1 MSTGFIFRFEGDKLL
16 QPFLIPQ
23 SLFTPK
29 LQGDPAAREMRRQQE
44 LEANHMLLE
53 NIEKARVSLDKAP
66 EPGPL
71 DAEFEKEPDF
81 EPDEGTLLARLKRW
95 GNKFFADKN
104 TPEPMSEEPLEAEEP
119 LSAPA
124 EQSPRP
130 AHVRRQ
136 RTGVIHRYELL
147 ERLLSMSP
155 QEYID
160 YLREHQ
166 KNIWMEE
173 SYPLGMLVFAA
184 LDLPWAELAQ
194 EAKALLDANRD
205 AEMPINP
212 DLFTTSDWRHYV
224 APASLPVPPE
234 GELHTVAEG
243 LAHPEKTLY
252 CQVAALYNKV
262 QDALQD
268 YPAMQS
274 LLKDY
279 CTQAASDFY
288 YQAVRKLNFMA
299 LSQEDQDIMREN
311 KFVNVALREL
321 NKAFALESASECI
334 ERHLDSWPEPDAVLV
349 RYGNSDDRE
358 YSAAA
363 YTILNRLW
371 EQLKGLSD
379 FQPGLADLVEFTL
392 VAADNHPEKDATQF
406 LGDAMLLRY
415 SGIKAG
421 EKLYERLHMKMLS
434 RLSLPEESPKARKH
448 PDIASRSYYVADNL
462 AEVVMVDFLQMC
474 GQHKTARRCKQC
486 GMLFVPFSSAAKYCD
501 RKSPN
506 GGQRTCKEV
515 AAEEVAKSRTV
526 DPAVALYTKI
536 GNKLNGRLSR
546 FLYMS
551 DACRK
556 ATITRWRAEVKPLV
570 SQASEHPET
579 FDPEA
584 FDRELCAIFDT
595 IRQEEVKKELS
606 KKEVVSKKYR
616 RGNGAHLSQ

>member
-29 LQGDPAAREMRRQQE
+29 LQGNPTARELRRQQE

-124 EQSPRP
+124 EQPPRP

-194 EAKALLDANRD
+194 EAKALLDAHRY

-224 APASLPVPPE
+224 TPASSPVPPE

-243 LAHPEKTLY
+243 LAHPEETLY
-252 CQVAALYNKV
+252 CRVAEFYNKV

-288 YQAVRKLNFMA
+288 YQAVRKLNFIA

-321 NKAFALESASECI
+321 NRAFALESASECI
-334 ERHLDSWPEPDAVLV
+334 ERYLDSWPEPDAVLV
-349 RYGNSDDRE
+349 RYGDSDDRE

-379 FQPGLADLVEFTL
+379 FQSGLADLVEFTL
-392 VAADNHPEKDATQF
+392 VAADNHPEKDAAQF

-526 DPAVALYTKI
+526 DPAVVLYTKI

-570 SQASEHPET
+570 SQVSEHPET

-595 IRQEEVKKELS
+595 IRQEEMKKACS
-606 KKEVVSKKYR
+606 KKEVVSKKR
-616 RGNGAHLSQ
+616 EQRKM

>member
-1 MSTGFIFRFEGDKLL
+1 
-16 QPFLIPQ
+16 
-23 SLFTPK
+23 
-29 LQGDPAAREMRRQQE
+29 
-44 LEANHMLLE
+44 MLLE

-81 EPDEGTLLARLKRW
+81 EPDEGTLLNRLKRW
-95 GNKFFADKN
+95 RSKFFADN
-104 TPEPMSEEPLEAEEP
+104 QPPEPTPEETLEAEVP
-119 LSAPA
+119 LSTQM
-124 EQSPRP
+124 EQPPRP
-130 AHVRRQ
+130 TFVRRQ

-147 ERLLSMSP
+147 ERLCSMSP

-173 SYPLGMLVFAA
+173 SYPIGMLVFAA
-184 LDLPWAELAQ
+184 LDLPWGELAQ

-205 AEMPINP
+205 AEIPINP
-212 DLFTTSDWRHYV
+212 DLFSTADWRHYV
-224 APASLPVPPE
+224 APAASSALPE
-234 GELHTVAEG
+234 RDLHTVAEG

-252 CQVAALYNKV
+252 CQVAPEKTLYCQVAGLYNKV

-321 NKAFALESASECI
+321 NRAFALESASECI
-334 ERHLDSWPEPDAVLV
+334 ERYLDSWPEPDAVLV
-349 RYGNSDDRE
+349 RYGDSDDRE

-363 YTILNRLW
+363 YAILKRLW

-379 FQPGLADLVEFTL
+379 FQSGLADLVEFTL

-415 SGIKAG
+415 SGIRAG

-546 FLYMS
+546 LLYMS

-584 FDRELCAIFDT
+584 FDRELCAIFNT
-595 IRQEEVKKELS
+595 IRQEEMKKESS
-606 KKEVVSKKYR
+606 KGESVSKKLM
-616 RGNGAHLSQ
+616 RGKM

>member
-1 MSTGFIFRFEGDKLL
+1 M
-16 QPFLIPQ
+16 
-23 SLFTPK
+23 
-29 LQGDPAAREMRRQQE
+29 
-44 LEANHMLLE
+44 
-53 NIEKARVSLDKAP
+53 
-66 EPGPL
+66 
-71 DAEFEKEPDF
+71 
-81 EPDEGTLLARLKRW
+81 
-95 GNKFFADKN
+95 
-104 TPEPMSEEPLEAEEP
+104 EAEEP

-124 EQSPRP
+124 EQPPRP

-173 SYPLGMLVFAA
+173 SYPIGMLVFAA

-194 EAKALLDANRD
+194 EAKTLLDANRD

-224 APASLPVPPE
+224 APASSPAPPE
-234 GELHTVAEG
+234 RDLHTVAEG

-252 CQVAALYNKV
+252 CQVASLYNKV

-288 YQAVRKLNFMA
+288 YQAVRKLNLMV

-321 NKAFALESASECI
+321 NRAFALESASECI
-334 ERHLDSWPEPDAVLV
+334 ERYLDSWPEPDAVLV
-349 RYGNSDDRE
+349 RYGDSDDRE

-379 FQPGLADLVEFTL
+379 FQSGLADLVEFTL

-501 RKSPN
+501 RKLPN

-595 IRQEEVKKELS
+595 IRQEEMKKEQS
-606 KKEVVSKKYR
+606 KRKEVSKK
-616 RGNGAHLSQ
+616 RGSGKM

>member
-23 SLFTPK
+23 SLFTPQ

-71 DAEFEKEPDF
+71 DAEFEKESDF
-81 EPDEGTLLARLKRW
+81 EPDEGTLLDRLKRW
-95 GNKFFADKN
+95 GNKFFADKD
-104 TPEPMSEEPLEAEEP
+104 TSEHPAEETLEAEEP
-119 LSAPA
+119 LSPQT
-124 EQSPRP
+124 EQPPRP
-130 AHVRRQ
+130 TFVRRQ

-147 ERLLSMSP
+147 ERLCSMSP

-212 DLFTTSDWRHYV
+212 DLFSTADWRHYV
-224 APASLPVPPE
+224 APTASSAPPE
-234 GELHTVAEG
+234 RDLHTVAEG

-252 CQVAALYNKV
+252 CQVAELYNKV

-288 YQAVRKLNFMA
+288 YQAVRKLNFIA

-321 NKAFALESASECI
+321 NRAFALESASECI
-334 ERHLDSWPEPDAVLV
+334 ERYLDSWPEPDAVLV
-349 RYGNSDDRE
+349 RYGDSDDRE

-363 YTILNRLW
+363 YTILKRLW

-379 FQPGLADLVEFTL
+379 FQSGLADLVEFTL

-415 SGIKAG
+415 SGIRAG

-448 PDIASRSYYVADNL
+448 PNIASRSYYVADNL

-506 GGQRTCKEV
+506 GGQRTCKEA

-526 DPAVALYTKI
+526 DPAVVLYTKI

-584 FDRELCAIFDT
+584 FDRKLCAIFDT
-595 IRQEEVKKELS
+595 IRQEEMKKDHTQTT
-606 KKEVVSKKYR
+606 KKIIFS
-616 RGNGAHLSQ
+616 

>member
-23 SLFTPK
+23 SLFTPQ
-29 LQGDPAAREMRRQQE
+29 LQGDPAARELRRQQE

-81 EPDEGTLLARLKRW
+81 EPDEETLLDRLKRW
-95 GNKFFADKN
+95 RSKFFADKQVPEP
-104 TPEPMSEEPLEAEEP
+104 TPEETLEAEEP
-119 LSAPA
+119 LSEQA
-124 EQSPRP
+124 EQSSRP
-130 AHVRRQ
+130 AHVRRR

-212 DLFTTSDWRHYV
+212 DLFTTADWRHYV
-224 APASLPVPPE
+224 ASTSSPAPPE
-234 GELHTVAEG
+234 RELHTVAEG

-268 YPAMQS
+268 YPAVQS

-288 YQAVRKLNFMA
+288 YQAVRKLNFIA

-321 NKAFALESASECI
+321 NRAYALESASECI
-334 ERHLDSWPEPDAVLV
+334 ERYLDSWPEPDAVLV
-349 RYGNSDDRE
+349 QYEDSDDRE

-363 YTILNRLW
+363 YTILKFLW

-379 FQPGLADLVEFTL
+379 FQPGLSDLVDFTL
-392 VAADNHPEKDATQF
+392 VAADTQPDKDAMQRY
-406 LGDAMLLRY
+406 GDALLLRY
-415 SGIKAG
+415 SGIRAG
-421 EKLYERLHMKMLS
+421 NKLYEQLRMKMLS

-448 PDIASRSYYVADNL
+448 PDITSRSYLVADNL
-462 AEVVMVDFLQMC
+462 SEAVMAEFLQMC
-474 GQHKTARRCKQC
+474 GQHKTARHCKQC
-486 GMLFVPFSSAAKYCD
+486 GMLFIPFSSTAKYCD
-501 RKSPN
+501 RRSPN

-515 AAEEVAKSRTV
+515 GAEETAKNRTV
-526 DPAVALYTKI
+526 DPATALYTKI

-546 FLYMS
+546 FVGTS
-551 DACRK
+551 DASRK

-584 FDRELCAIFDT
+584 FDRELCAIFDR
-595 IRQEEVKKELS
+595 IRQEEHLAERLNQKESTSQKHRLKKEQL
-606 KKEVVSKKYR
+606 
-616 RGNGAHLSQ
+616 

>member
-1 MSTGFIFRFEGDKLL
+1 
-16 QPFLIPQ
+16 
-23 SLFTPK
+23 
-29 LQGDPAAREMRRQQE
+29 
-44 LEANHMLLE
+44 MLLE

-81 EPDEGTLLARLKRW
+81 EPDEGGLLDRLKRW
-95 GNKFFADKN
+95 GNKFFADKQ
-104 TPEPMSEEPLEAEEP
+104 TPEPTPEETLEAEEP
-119 LSAPA
+119 LSTQA
-124 EQSPRP
+124 EQPPRP
-130 AHVRRQ
+130 TFVRRQ

-147 ERLLSMSP
+147 ERLCSMSP

-194 EAKALLDANRD
+194 EANALLDANRD

-224 APASLPVPPE
+224 APASSPAPPE
-234 GELHTVAEG
+234 RELHTVAEG

-252 CQVAALYNKV
+252 CQVATLYNKV

-321 NKAFALESASECI
+321 NRAFALESASECI
-334 ERHLDSWPEPDAVLV
+334 ERYLDSWPEPDAVLV

-379 FQPGLADLVEFTL
+379 FQSGLADLVEFTL

-474 GQHKTARRCKQC
+474 GQHKIARRCKQS
-486 GMLFVPFSSAAKYCD
+486 GKMNVPISTAAK
-501 RKSPN
+501 
-506 GGQRTCKEV
+506 
-515 AAEEVAKSRTV
+515 
-526 DPAVALYTKI
+526 
-536 GNKLNGRLSR
+536 
-546 FLYMS
+546 
-551 DACRK
+551 
-556 ATITRWRAEVKPLV
+556 
-570 SQASEHPET
+570 
-579 FDPEA
+579 
-584 FDRELCAIFDT
+584 
-595 IRQEEVKKELS
+595 
-606 KKEVVSKKYR
+606 
-616 RGNGAHLSQ
+616 

>member
-1 MSTGFIFRFEGDKLL
+1 ML

-23 SLFTPK
+23 SLFKPQ

-81 EPDEGTLLARLKRW
+81 EPDEGGLLDRLKRW
-95 GNKFFADKN
+95 GNKFFADKQ
-104 TPEPMSEEPLEAEEP
+104 TPEPTPEKTLEAEEP
-119 LSAPA
+119 LSTQA
-124 EQSPRP
+124 EQPPRP
-130 AHVRRQ
+130 TFVRRQ

-147 ERLLSMSP
+147 ERLCSMSP

-194 EAKALLDANRD
+194 EANALLDANRD

-224 APASLPVPPE
+224 APASSPAPPE
-234 GELHTVAEG
+234 RELHTVAEG

-252 CQVAALYNKV
+252 CQVATLYNKV

-321 NKAFALESASECI
+321 NRAFALESTSECI
-334 ERHLDSWPEPDAVLV
+334 ERYLYSWPEPDAVLV

-379 FQPGLADLVEFTL
+379 FQSGLADLVEFTL

-515 AAEEVAKSRTV
+515 AAEEVAESRTV

-556 ATITRWRAEVKPLV
+556 ATITRWRAEAKPLV

-584 FDRELCAIFDT
+584 FDKELCAIFDT
-595 IRQEEVKKELS
+595 IRQEEVKKERIKQKS
-606 KKEVVSKKYR
+606 TAAHKKVETLTV
-616 RGNGAHLSQ
+616 Q

>member
-1 MSTGFIFRFEGDKLL
+1 MSTGFIFRFEGEKLL
-16 QPFLIPQ
+16 EPFLIPR
-23 SLFTPK
+23 SLFTPQ

-53 NIEKARVSLDKAP
+53 NIEKARVVLDKGP

-71 DAEFEKEPDF
+71 DAEFEKAPDF
-81 EPDEGTLLARLKRW
+81 EIDEGNFLMRLKQW
-95 GNKFFADKN
+95 GSRIFAGKHA
-104 TPEPMSEEPLEAEEP
+104 PEPTSEETVKIEDP
-119 LSAPA
+119 LSAPV
-124 EQSPRP
+124 EQPPRP
-130 AHVRRQ
+130 AFERRQ
-136 RTGVIHRYELL
+136 RTGVIYRYELL
-147 ERLLSMSP
+147 ERLCSMSP
-155 QEYID
+155 QEYIE

-205 AEMPINP
+205 AEVPINP
-212 DLFTTSDWRHYV
+212 DLFSTADWRHYV
-224 APASLPVPPE
+224 APTSSPAAPE
-234 GELHTVAEG
+234 REMHTLAEG
-243 LAHPEKTLY
+243 LAHPEKALY
-252 CQVAALYNKV
+252 CRVAEFYNKV

-288 YQAVRKLNFMA
+288 YHALMKLDFMA

-321 NKAFALESASECI
+321 NRAFALESASECI
-334 ERHLDSWPEPDAVLV
+334 ERYLDSWPEPDAVLV
-349 RYGNSDDRE
+349 RYGDCDDRV
-358 YSAAA
+358 YAAA
-363 YTILNRLW
+363 GYTILKQLW

-379 FQPGLADLVEFTL
+379 FQSGLADLVEFTL
-392 VAADNHPEKDATQF
+392 VAADDSPDKDATHF
-406 LGDAMLLRY
+406 LSDAILLRY
-415 SGIKAG
+415 SGVSAG
-421 EKLYERLHMKMLS
+421 EKLYERLHMKILS
-434 RLSLPEESPKARKH
+434 RLSLPEESSKARKH
-448 PDIASRSYYVADNL
+448 PDVASRSYYVADNL
-462 AEVVMVDFLQMC
+462 AEVVMVEFLQMC

-486 GMLFVPFSSAAKYCD
+486 GMLFVPFSSSAKYCD
-501 RKSPN
+501 RKAPN
-506 GGQRTCKEV
+506 GGQHTCKEV
-515 AAEEVAKSRTV
+515 GAEETAKNRTV
-526 DPAVALYTKI
+526 DPATALYTKI

-546 FLYMS
+546 FVGMS
-551 DACRK
+551 DASRK

-584 FDRELCAIFDT
+584 FDRELCAIFDK
-595 IRQEEVKKELS
+595 IRLEEQTADRQKSRRRAKEQKQKKN
-606 KKEVVSKKYR
+606 K
-616 RGNGAHLSQ
+616 

>member
-1 MSTGFIFRFEGDKLL
+1 
-16 QPFLIPQ
+16 
-23 SLFTPK
+23 
-29 LQGDPAAREMRRQQE
+29 
-44 LEANHMLLE
+44 MLLE

-81 EPDEGTLLARLKRW
+81 EPDEGGLLDRLKRW
-95 GNKFFADKN
+95 GNKFFADKQ
-104 TPEPMSEEPLEAEEP
+104 TPEPTPEETLEAEEP
-119 LSAPA
+119 LSTQA
-124 EQSPRP
+124 EQPPRP
-130 AHVRRQ
+130 TFVRRQ

-147 ERLLSMSP
+147 ERLCSMSP

-194 EAKALLDANRD
+194 EANALLDANRD

-224 APASLPVPPE
+224 APASSPAPPE
-234 GELHTVAEG
+234 RELHTVAEG

-252 CQVAALYNKV
+252 CQVATLYNKV

-321 NKAFALESASECI
+321 NRAFALESASECI
-334 ERHLDSWPEPDAVLV
+334 ERYLDSWPEPDAVLV
-349 RYGNSDDRE
+349 RYGDSDDRE

-363 YTILNRLW
+363 YTILKRLW
-371 EQLKGLSD
+371 KQLKGLSD
-379 FQPGLADLVEFTL
+379 FQSGLADLVEFTL

-515 AAEEVAKSRTV
+515 AAEEVAESRTV

-556 ATITRWRAEVKPLV
+556 ATITRWRAEAKPLV

-584 FDRELCAIFDT
+584 FDKELCAIFDT
-595 IRQEEVKKELS
+595 IRQEEVKKERIKQKS
-606 KKEVVSKKYR
+606 TAAHKKVETLTV
-616 RGNGAHLSQ
+616 Q

>member
-1 MSTGFIFRFEGDKLL
+1 
-16 QPFLIPQ
+16 
-23 SLFTPK
+23 
-29 LQGDPAAREMRRQQE
+29 
-44 LEANHMLLE
+44 MLLE

-81 EPDEGTLLARLKRW
+81 EPDERGLLDRLKRW
-95 GNKFFADKN
+95 GNKFFADKQ
-104 TPEPMSEEPLEAEEP
+104 TPEPTPEETLEAEEP
-119 LSAPA
+119 LSTQA
-124 EQSPRP
+124 EQPPRP
-130 AHVRRQ
+130 TFVRRQ

-147 ERLLSMSP
+147 ERLCSMSP

-194 EAKALLDANRD
+194 EANALLDANRD

-224 APASLPVPPE
+224 APASSPAPPE
-234 GELHTVAEG
+234 RELHTVAEG

-252 CQVAALYNKV
+252 CQVATLYNKV
-262 QDALQD
+262 QDVLQD

-321 NKAFALESASECI
+321 NRAFALESASECI
-334 ERHLDSWPEPDAVLV
+334 ERYLDSWPEPDAVLV
-349 RYGNSDDRE
+349 RYGDCDDRE

-515 AAEEVAKSRTV
+515 SAEEVAKSRTV

-556 ATITRWRAEVKPLV
+556 ATITRWRAEAKPLV

-584 FDRELCAIFDT
+584 FDKELCAIFDT
-595 IRQEEVKKELS
+595 IRQEEVKKERIKQKS
-606 KKEVVSKKYR
+606 TAAHKKVETLTV
-616 RGNGAHLSQ
+616 Q

>member
-23 SLFTPK
+23 SLFTPQ
-29 LQGDPAAREMRRQQE
+29 LQGDPAARELRRQQE

-53 NIEKARVSLDKAP
+53 NIEKARGSLDKAP

-184 LDLPWAELAQ
+184 LDIPWAKLAQ

-205 AEMPINP
+205 AERPINP
-212 DLFTTSDWRHYV
+212 DLFATSDWRHYV
-224 APASLPVPPE
+224 APASSSASPE
-234 GELHTVAEG
+234 RDLHTVAEG
-243 LAHPEKTLY
+243 LAHPEKALY

-299 LSQEDQDIMREN
+299 LSQEDQGIMREN

-321 NKAFALESASECI
+321 NRAFALESASECI
-334 ERHLDSWPEPDAVLV
+334 ERYLDSWPEPDAVLA
-349 RYGNSDDRE
+349 RYGDCDDRE

-392 VAADNHPEKDATQF
+392 VAADNHTEKDATQF

-486 GMLFVPFSSAAKYCD
+486 GMLFVPFSSSAKYCD

-526 DPAVALYTKI
+526 APAVALYTKI

-556 ATITRWRAEVKPLV
+556 ATITRWRVEVKPLV

-595 IRQEEVKKELS
+595 IRQEEMKKERI
-606 KKEVVSKKYR
+606 KKDAVSKK
-616 RGNGAHLSQ
+616 RG

>member
-29 LQGDPAAREMRRQQE
+29 LQGNPTARELRRQQE

-66 EPGPL
+66 EPRPL

-81 EPDEGTLLARLKRW
+81 EPDEGTLLNRLKRW
-95 GNKFFADKN
+95 RSKFFADKQPPEP
-104 TPEPMSEEPLEAEEP
+104 TPEETLEAEEP
-119 LSAPA
+119 LSAQA
-124 EQSPRP
+124 EQPPRP
-130 AHVRRQ
+130 TFVRRQ

-147 ERLLSMSP
+147 ERLCSMSP

-173 SYPLGMLVFAA
+173 SYPIGMLVFAA
-184 LDLPWAELAQ
+184 LDLPWGELAQ

-212 DLFTTSDWRHYV
+212 DLFSTADWRHYV
-224 APASLPVPPE
+224 APAASSAPPE
-234 GELHTVAEG
+234 RDLHTVAEG

-321 NKAFALESASECI
+321 NRAFALESASECI
-334 ERHLDSWPEPDAVLV
+334 ERYLDSWPEPDAVLV
-349 RYGNSDDRE
+349 RYGDSDDRE

-363 YTILNRLW
+363 YAILKRLW

-379 FQPGLADLVEFTL
+379 FQSGLADLVEFTL

-556 ATITRWRAEVKPLV
+556 TTITRWRAEAKPLV

-584 FDRELCAIFDT
+584 FDKELCAIFDT
-595 IRQEEVKKELS
+595 IRQEEVKKERIKQKS
-606 KKEVVSKKYR
+606 TAAHKKVETLTV
-616 RGNGAHLSQ
+616 Q

>member
-1 MSTGFIFRFEGDKLL
+1 
-16 QPFLIPQ
+16 
-23 SLFTPK
+23 
-29 LQGDPAAREMRRQQE
+29 
-44 LEANHMLLE
+44 ML
-53 NIEKARVSLDKAP
+53 N
-66 EPGPL
+66 
-71 DAEFEKEPDF
+71 
-81 EPDEGTLLARLKRW
+81 RLKRW
-95 GNKFFADKN
+95 RSKFFADKQPPEP
-104 TPEPMSEEPLEAEEP
+104 TPEETLEAEEP
-119 LSAPA
+119 LSAQA
-124 EQSPRP
+124 EQPPRP
-130 AHVRRQ
+130 TFVRRQ

-194 EAKALLDANRD
+194 EAKTLLDANRD

-224 APASLPVPPE
+224 ALASSPAPPE
-234 GELHTVAEG
+234 RNLRTVAEG

-299 LSQEDQDIMREN
+299 LSQGDQDIMREN

-321 NKAFALESASECI
+321 NRAFALESASECI
-334 ERHLDSWPEPDAVLV
+334 ERFLDSWPEPDAVLV
-349 RYGNSDDRE
+349 RYGDSDDRE

-371 EQLKGLSD
+371 EQLKVLSD
-379 FQPGLADLVEFTL
+379 FQPSLADLVEFTL

-584 FDRELCAIFDT
+584 FDRELCAIFDS
-595 IRQEEVKKELS
+595 IRQEEMKKEQS
-606 KKEVVSKKYR
+606 GQKKKRSHTNK
-616 RGNGAHLSQ
+616 

>member
-1 MSTGFIFRFEGDKLL
+1 MG
-16 QPFLIPQ
+16 
-23 SLFTPK
+23 
-29 LQGDPAAREMRRQQE
+29 
-44 LEANHMLLE
+44 
-53 NIEKARVSLDKAP
+53 
-66 EPGPL
+66 
-71 DAEFEKEPDF
+71 
-81 EPDEGTLLARLKRW
+81 
-95 GNKFFADKN
+95 
-104 TPEPMSEEPLEAEEP
+104 AEEP
-119 LSAPA
+119 LSSQA
-124 EQSPRP
+124 EQPPRP
-130 AHVRRQ
+130 TFMRRQ

-194 EAKALLDANRD
+194 EAKTLLDANRD

-224 APASLPVPPE
+224 APASSPAPPE
-234 GELHTVAEG
+234 RNLRTVAEG

-299 LSQEDQDIMREN
+299 LSQGDQDIMREN

-321 NKAFALESASECI
+321 NRAFALESASECI
-334 ERHLDSWPEPDAVLV
+334 ERFLDSWPEPDAVLV
-349 RYGNSDDRE
+349 RYGDSDDRE

-371 EQLKGLSD
+371 EQLKVLSD

-486 GMLFVPFSSAAKYCD
+486 GMLFVPFSSSAKYCD

-556 ATITRWRAEVKPLV
+556 ATITRWRAEAKPLV

-584 FDRELCAIFDT
+584 FDRELCAIFDS
-595 IRQEEVKKELS
+595 IRQEEMKKERDNR
-606 KKEVVSKKYR
+606 EDVSKKHR
-616 RGNGAHLSQ
+616 RRKV

>member
-1 MSTGFIFRFEGDKLL
+1 
-16 QPFLIPQ
+16 
-23 SLFTPK
+23 
-29 LQGDPAAREMRRQQE
+29 MRRQQE

-53 NIEKARVSLDKAP
+53 NIEKAKVSLDKAP

-71 DAEFEKEPDF
+71 DDEFEKEPDF
-81 EPDEGTLLARLKRW
+81 EPDEGTLLDRLKRW
-95 GNKFFADKN
+95 GSKFFADRQAPEP
-104 TPEPMSEEPLEAEEP
+104 TPEETLEAEDP
-119 LSAPA
+119 FSAPA
-124 EQSPRP
+124 EQPPRP
-130 AHVRRQ
+130 TFVRRQ
-136 RTGVIHRYELL
+136 RTGVIHRHELL
-147 ERLLSMSP
+147 ERLLKMSP
-155 QEYID
+155 QECME
-160 YLREHQ
+160 YLRAHQ
-166 KNIWMEE
+166 KSIWMEE

-194 EAKALLDANRD
+194 DAKTLLDAHRD
-205 AEMPINP
+205 AEMHINP

-224 APASLPVPPE
+224 APAFSSAAPE
-234 GELHTVAEG
+234 RELHTIAEG
-243 LAHPEKTLY
+243 LARPDKTLY
-252 CQVAALYNKV
+252 CQVAEFYNKV

-321 NKAFALESASECI
+321 NRAFALESASECI
-334 ERHLDSWPEPDAVLV
+334 ERYLDSWPEPDAVLV
-349 RYGNSDDRE
+349 RYGDCDDRE

-363 YTILNRLW
+363 YTILKRLW

-379 FQPGLADLVEFTL
+379 FQSGLADLVEFTL
-392 VAADNHPEKDATQF
+392 VAADNQPEKDATQF

-415 SGIKAG
+415 SGISAG
-421 EKLYERLHMKMLS
+421 EELYERLHMKMLS

-448 PDIASRSYYVADNL
+448 PDVASRSYYVADNL
-462 AEVVMVDFLQMC
+462 AEVVMVEFLQMC

-584 FDRELCAIFDT
+584 FDRELCAIFDKVRLEEQAAE
-595 IRQEEVKKELS
+595 RQKREKTAKKRS
-606 KKEVVSKKYR
+606 RKEI
-616 RGNGAHLSQ
+616 

>member
-1 MSTGFIFRFEGDKLL
+1 M
-16 QPFLIPQ
+16 
-23 SLFTPK
+23 
-29 LQGDPAAREMRRQQE
+29 
-44 LEANHMLLE
+44 
-53 NIEKARVSLDKAP
+53 V
-66 EPGPL
+66 
-71 DAEFEKEPDF
+71 
-81 EPDEGTLLARLKRW
+81 
-95 GNKFFADKN
+95 
-104 TPEPMSEEPLEAEEP
+104 
-119 LSAPA
+119 
-124 EQSPRP
+124 
-130 AHVRRQ
+130 
-136 RTGVIHRYELL
+136 
-147 ERLLSMSP
+147 
-155 QEYID
+155 
-160 YLREHQ
+160 
-166 KNIWMEE
+166 
-173 SYPLGMLVFAA
+173 
-184 LDLPWAELAQ
+184 
-194 EAKALLDANRD
+194 
-205 AEMPINP
+205 
-212 DLFTTSDWRHYV
+212 
-224 APASLPVPPE
+224 
-234 GELHTVAEG
+234 
-243 LAHPEKTLY
+243 
-252 CQVAALYNKV
+252 
-262 QDALQD
+262 
-268 YPAMQS
+268 
-274 LLKDY
+274 
-279 CTQAASDFY
+279 
-288 YQAVRKLNFMA
+288 
-299 LSQEDQDIMREN
+299 
-311 KFVNVALREL
+311 
-321 NKAFALESASECI
+321 
-334 ERHLDSWPEPDAVLV
+334 
-349 RYGNSDDRE
+349 

-379 FQPGLADLVEFTL
+379 FQSGLADLVEFTL

-556 ATITRWRAEVKPLV
+556 ATITRWRAEAKPLV

-584 FDRELCAIFDT
+584 FDKELCAIFDT
-595 IRQEEVKKELS
+595 IRQEEVKKERIKQKS
-606 KKEVVSKKYR
+606 TAAHKKNVK
-616 RGNGAHLSQ
+616 

>member
-23 SLFTPK
+23 SLFTPQ
-29 LQGDPAAREMRRQQE
+29 LQGDPAARELRRQQE

-81 EPDEGTLLARLKRW
+81 EPDEGGLLDRLKRW
-95 GNKFFADKN
+95 GNKFFADKQ
-104 TPEPMSEEPLEAEEP
+104 TPEPTPEETLEAEEP
-119 LSAPA
+119 LSTQA
-124 EQSPRP
+124 EQPPRP
-130 AHVRRQ
+130 TFVRRQ

-147 ERLLSMSP
+147 ERLCSMSP

-166 KNIWMEE
+166 KNIWMKE

-184 LDLPWAELAQ
+184 LDIPWAELAQ

-224 APASLPVPPE
+224 APASSPAPPE
-234 GELHTVAEG
+234 RELHTVAEG
-243 LAHPEKTLY
+243 LAHPEKALY

-288 YQAVRKLNFMA
+288 YQAVRKLNFMV

-311 KFVNVALREL
+311 RFVNVALREL
-321 NKAFALESASECI
+321 NRAFALESASECI
-334 ERHLDSWPEPDAVLV
+334 ERYLDSWPEPDAVLV
-349 RYGNSDDRE
+349 RYGACDDRE

-363 YTILNRLW
+363 YTILKRLW

-515 AAEEVAKSRTV
+515 AKSRTV

-584 FDRELCAIFDT
+584 FDKELCAIFDT
-595 IRQEEVKKELS
+595 IRQEEVKKERIKQKS
-606 KKEVVSKKYR
+606 TAAHKKNVK
-616 RGNGAHLSQ
+616 